1 MTDDLFASP
10 DPQPAVS
17 DDGVPRDRWGR
28 YLLPSLPKTTAK
40 GGFGAASKKTA
51 GWTRAT
57 TFAKSIADTFALNR
71 WGERMAIKGITMRE
85 ELYALAAATPLE
97 DRDALDK
104 IVEDAKRAAGSKK
117 SADLGTA
124 LHKFT
129 ESLDRGLTPIIPKP
143 WQRDVAAYRALT
155 AQYGFVIPEKAIERI
170 VVVDKYNVA
179 GTFDRIAKLTQDVT
193 LELANGPQVILQAGQ
208 WVILDLK
215 TGRDLSYGWNEI
227 AIQLALYAMADA
239 IWNPEDWRYEKM
251 PKVSQKWALVVHL
264 PVGEAKAQ
272 LVALELTHSMEAAQ
286 LCWDV
291 RLWRKARTLTH
302 VIGVAEAP
310 PAPDLAEPVKVA
322 IDPEAGAENNQAA
335 LVAEEA
341 QAMNRQGREQAL
353 RDTDPAPGLD
363 NALAV
368 ARAKAEAKKAMAAI
382 PTHPVVVTGDDIAV
396 RAEENAKMAVIH
408 PEENATISVH
418 APSWADR
425 VKAATTRAELSALWK
440 DAKAAGEWTDEL
452 TELGKEQISKMASR

>member
-1 MTDDLFASP
+1 MADDLFASP
-10 DPQPAVS
+10 DPQPAAS

-40 GGFGAASKKTA
+40 GGFGASSKKTA

-129 ESLDRGLTPIIPKP
+129 ESVDRGLTPIIPKP

-193 LELANGPQVILQAGQ
+193 LELADGPQVILTAGE

-264 PVGEAKAQ
+264 PVGAAKAQ
-272 LVALELTHSMEAAQ
+272 LVALDLESSMEAAQ

-310 PAPDLAEPVKVA
+310 PTPDMGEPVKVA
-322 IDPEAGAENNQAA
+322 IDPETSPE
-335 LVAEEA
+335 V
-341 QAMNRQGREQAL
+341 
-353 RDTDPAPGLD
+353 APGLD
-363 NALAV
+363 DALAV

-382 PTHPVVVTGDDIAV
+382 PTHPVVVSDDDIAT